1 MLRSLVIAVGALC
14 FAGGLV
20 ALLAGVCPPSFVF
33 LFWGALLLIGTI
45 YERVRYKPI
54 ETAAPGA
61 GWTRTSERFI
71 DDQTG
76 DPVTVWLDPASGE
89 RKYVKG

>member
-1 MLRSLVIAVGALC
+1 MLRSLVIASGALC

-20 ALLAGVCPPSFVF
+20 ALLGGFCPPSFVF
-33 LFWGALLLIGTI
+33 LFWGALLLLGTI

-54 ETAAPGA
+54 ETATPGA

-76 DPVTVWLDPASGE
+76 EPVTVWLDPASGE